1 MPAGKRSS
9 ESFGDRGA
17 TVATRRKQSDIIGLG
32 FHDHMFRGQK
42 TTVNAFFKKVWLN
55 STHCDT
61 TEMDAGFEDSQ
72 ELQQE
77 LQEDVSTLPTAYLP
91 PRPAFTAT
99 PLHTQNIPLTPQISK

>member
-17 TVATRRKQSDIIGLG
+17 TSYPTKTIGLG

-42 TTVNAFFKKVWLN
+42 TTVLESLAQFN